1 MTVLGP
7 AAASAPRRPFLT
19 CRGSFSLP
27 SSLGWEAAS
36 RQEVGAGESL
46 WSFRLFWACGACQR
60 LARVPGNWGEELR
73 VLGCQPVEMRMEGR
87 STRRPGQSQGGPTG
101 CLRGRRRAGEV
112 RFRCA
117 VSGLKGRE
125 HRGLSGRFSNRAQR
139 VGGLG
144 LSVPGQG
151 SQSPARTALKDPACA
166 RTEMTPHRSAHTQKV
181 CEEKHASCPGI

>member
-60 LARVPGNWGEELR
+60 LAGVPGNWGEELR

-125 HRGLSGRFSNRAQR
+125 QR
-139 VGGLG
+139 TQWKILEQSAEGWGPG
-144 LSVPGQG
+144 SQCPWPGQPVSSTDSSEG
-151 SQSPARTALKDPACA
+151 SSLCPDRDDTSP
-166 RTEMTPHRSAHTQKV
+166 V
-181 CEEKHASCPGI
+181 CTHPESL